1 MPIKRTP
8 FQRTRLFWSTL
19 RGRPG
24 MEIVVVYTA
33 ILLACVVAGLIFP
46 NSFRILSFANL
57 ATAMRSIPLLGV
69 MSIGVG
75 LLMITGQFDLSV
87 GSTFT
92 LAAMTTALAFN
103 GGWPVAIA
111 CALGLAAGVL
121 AGAINGA
128 VTVFLGIPSF
138 ITTLG
143 TMLVFRGATRF
154 LAEGHDVLFQPD
166 DWFHNLMAGQVGPIQ
181 AQFIWLIGVAALGYL
196 LLNRHWLGNH
206 IQLVGGNERAAIAIG
221 VNVRLVKIVAFML
234 SGFAAALS
242 GIMSAT
248 RVSSVS
254 PSQGAGL
261 ELQAVAVCVIGG
273 VLLSGGWGTIH
284 GIVLGAC
291 LLFTIQDVL
300 LLLRAPGYYLDVFI
314 GGVIIVAVFLNTAVV
329 SGR

>member
-1 MPIKRTP
+1 
-8 FQRTRLFWSTL
+8 
-19 RGRPG
+19 
-24 MEIVVVYTA
+24 MEIVVVYAVT
-33 ILLACVVAGLIFP
+33 LLACILAALIFP
-46 NSFRILSFANL
+46 DNFRFLTFANL

-69 MSIGVG
+69 LSIGVG

-92 LAAMTTALAFN
+92 LTSMIAALAFN
-103 GGWPVAIA
+103 AGWPIVVAF
-111 CALGLAAGVL
+111 ALGLAAGLL
-121 AGAINGA
+121 AGLVNGV

-166 DWFHNLMAGQVGPIQ
+166 DWFHSLMAGQLGPIQ
-181 AQFIWLIGVAALGYL
+181 AQFIWLIGMAVLGYL
-196 LLNRHWLGNH
+196 LLNRHWFGNH
-206 IQLVGGNERAAIAIG
+206 LQLVGGNERAAIAIG
-221 VNVRLVKIVAFML
+221 INVRLVKIVAFML
-234 SGFAAALS
+234 SGLSAALS
-242 GIMSAT
+242 GIMSAV

-284 GIVLGAC
+284 GVVLGAC

-314 GGVIIVAVFLNTAVV
+314 GGIIIVAVFLNTAVV
-329 SGR
+329 RGR

>member
-1 MPIKRTP
+1 
-8 FQRTRLFWSTL
+8 
-19 RGRPG
+19 
-24 MEIVVVYTA
+24 MEIVVVYGVV
-33 ILLACVVAGLIFP
+33 LLVCVLAGLIFP
-46 NSFRILSFANL
+46 NSFRVLTFANL
-57 ATAMRSIPLLGV
+57 STAMRSIPLLGV
-69 MSIGVG
+69 ISIGVG

-92 LAAMTTALAFN
+92 LTAMITALAFN
-103 GGWPVAIA
+103 AGWPIAIA
-111 CALGLAAGVL
+111 CAIGLAAGVV

-128 VTVFLGIPSF
+128 ITVFLGTPSF

-166 DWFHNLMAGQVGPIQ
+166 DWFHNLMVGELGPIQ
-181 AQFIWLIGVAALGYL
+181 AQFIWLIVVAAFGYL
-196 LLNRHWLGNH
+196 LLNRHWFGNH
-206 IQLVGGNERAAIAIG
+206 LQLVGGNERAAVAIG
-221 VNVRLVKIVAFML
+221 INVRLVKIVAFML
-234 SGFAAALS
+234 SGFTASLS
-242 GIMSAT
+242 GIMSAA
-248 RVSSVS
+248 RVNSVS

-314 GGVIIVAVFLNTAVV
+314 GAIIIVAVFLNTTVV
-329 SGR
+329 GRR

>member
-1 MPIKRTP
+1 MPP
-8 FQRTRLFWSTL
+8 QRTRLFWSAL
-19 RGRPG
+19 MGRPG
-24 MEIVVVYTA
+24 MGIVVVYA
-33 ILLACVVAGLIFP
+33 VVLLACIAAGLVFP
-46 NSFRILSFANL
+46 NSFRFLTFANL

-92 LAAMTTALAFN
+92 MTAMITALAFN
-103 GGWPVAIA
+103 AGCPIAIA
-111 CALGLAAGVL
+111 CALGLAAGLL
-121 AGAINGA
+121 AGAING
-128 VTVFLGIPSF
+128 VITVFLGIPSF

-143 TMLVFRGATRF
+143 TMLVFQGATRF

-166 DWFHNLMAGQVGPIQ
+166 EWFHNLMVGGLGPIQ
-181 AQFIWLIGVAALGYL
+181 VQFIWLIVAAALGYL

-206 IQLVGGNERAAIAIG
+206 IQLVGGNERAAVAIG

-234 SGFAAALS
+234 SGFAASLS
-242 GIMSAT
+242 GIMSAV
-248 RVSSVS
+248 RVNSVS

-300 LLLRAPGYYLDVFI
+300 LLLRASGYYLDVFI
-314 GGVIIVAVFLNTAVV
+314 GGIIIVAVFLNTTVV
-329 SGR
+329 RGR